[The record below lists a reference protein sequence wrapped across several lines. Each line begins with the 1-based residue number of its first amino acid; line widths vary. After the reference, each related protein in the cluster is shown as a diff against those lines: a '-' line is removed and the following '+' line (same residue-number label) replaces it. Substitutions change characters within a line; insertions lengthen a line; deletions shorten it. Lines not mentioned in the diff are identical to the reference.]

1 MLQAG
6 ALRLR
11 PFATADLEFV
21 RELSKDAFAEFA
33 REPVLTTLAMV
44 RRHRSFVAERDGV
57 AIGFAV
63 VSLASAST
71 AELVAIA
78 VVERERGRG
87 VGRALLTLAENAARR
102 AGARFLS
109 LHTADANLAALE
121 LFHKHGFELERR
133 LLRYYLGV
141 FDACEMRK
149 KL

>member
-1 MLQAG
+1 MSQAG
-6 ALRLR
+6 IIRLR
-11 PFATADLEFV
+11 AFATTDLEFV
-21 RELSKDAFAEFA
+21 RELSKDAFAEFS

-44 RRHRSFVAERDGV
+44 RRHRSFIAERDGV

-63 VSLASAST
+63 VSLVSAAS

-109 LHTADANLAALE
+109 LHTAEANLAALE
-121 LFHKHGFELERR
+121 LFHKQGFELERR

-149 KL
+149 EL

>member
-11 PFATADLEFV
+11 PFATTHLEFV

-44 RRHRSFVAERDGV
+44 RRHRSFVAERDG
-57 AIGFAV
+57 APIGFAV
-63 VSLASAST
+63 VSLVSASS

-121 LFHKHGFELERR
+121 LFHKHEFELERR

-149 KL
+149 EL